1 MGTWFICLTTRF
13 LTRRLN
19 YISCSIFRIF
29 QSWVPYLNF
38 LNCHLFLSS
47 FNFLYSSE
55 SHFLQSIPFPFFPA
69 LLSFLSTSFSLFFPY
84 SFIFLPFLLLLSFC
98 SFLPPSSPFF
108 LSFFSSSYSSFL
120 SSFLFLPLYFNFL
133 SFLFRVPLSFRLPFL
148 SQNRP
153 DLWLKN
159 GLVYFKSCR
168 GTSLIFHLS

>member
-1 MGTWFICLTTRF
+1 VDLYKWVGTWFICLTTRF

-38 LNCHLFLSS
+38 PKLPPFSFLLQFSLFLQIPFSLVHSLSS
-47 FNFLYSSE
+47 FSCLAFLPLY
-55 SHFLQSIPFPFFPA
+55 FLFPF
-69 LLSFLSTSFSLFFPY
+69 SFLIPLL
-84 SFIFLPFLLLLSFC
+84 FLPFLLLLSFC

-120 SSFLFLPLYFNFL
+120 SSFLFLPPCFNFL

-148 SQNRP
+148 SQIRP
-153 DLWLKN
+153 ALW
-159 GLVYFKSCR
+159 
-168 GTSLIFHLS
+168 